1 MIVRAI
7 VGGSVVWIH
16 SVESLKYMRITP
28 ITPEPSGYQKF
39 FHGIRMQLEVGARL
53 LYYQRRINSRKLP
66 NHPIILSLYAPYM
79 PPRCIVAL

>member
-28 ITPEPSGYQKF
+28 EPSGYQQF

-53 LYYQRRINSRKLP
+53 LYYQRLINSRKLP
-66 NHPIILSLYAPYM
+66 NHPIILSLSAPHM
-79 PPRCIVAL
+79 PPRCIIAL